1 MSFTEKTLKKIE
13 EKHGERIAWFK
24 EDYNNHMVDKA
35 STRQK
40 ARCYLSALE
49 NENVLTV
56 EEARAIFCYITL

>member
-1 MSFTEKTLKKIE
+1 MSFTEKALKKID

-40 ARCYLSALE
+40 ANAYLSALQ
-49 NENVLTV
+49 NEGVIT
-56 EEARAIFCYITL
+56 ETEARAIFCYITL